1 MPGFLAGSI
10 VSPEERT
17 TYASEEPAMTTSHA
31 DQEPAMSRQR
41 DVQERGRRVGGD
53 GDARRRLLA
62 ALPVTERRLQLAGH
76 STAVLEGGDGA
87 PVILLHSA
95 GEFAAL
101 WMRVIPKLV
110 TTRRVVAPDLPGH
123 GASEMADGPLDTDHM
138 VAWLDALIEHTCL
151 SPPTLVGHGLGGAIA
166 ARFAIAHPD
175 RLSGL
180 ALVDAFGLDRFEP
193 APTFG
198 LALHRFFEQP
208 TEHTRDGLFEQCF
221 VDLDGLRQ
229 QLGGRWEPLAAYAL
243 DRARTSSQQAALGS
257 LLPQLGLPAI
267 PPADLARIP
276 VPTTLIWG
284 RQDLQVRLQVAEA
297 ASARH
302 GWPLHVIENAGDD
315 PALEQPEAFLRA
327 LHAALGTVTGQVAAR

>member
-1 MPGFLAGSI
+1 
-10 VSPEERT
+10 
-17 TYASEEPAMTTSHA
+17 
-31 DQEPAMSRQR
+31 
-41 DVQERGRRVGGD
+41 
-53 GDARRRLLA
+53 
-62 ALPVTERRLQLAGH
+62 
-76 STAVLEGGDGA
+76 
-87 PVILLHSA
+87 
-95 GEFAAL
+95 
-101 WMRVIPKLV
+101 MRVIPKLV
-110 TTRRVVAPDLPGH
+110 TTHRVVAPDLPGH

-151 SPPTLVGHGLGGAIA
+151 SQPTLVGHGLGGAIA
-166 ARFAIAHPD
+166 VRFAIAHPD

-180 ALVDAFGLDRFEP
+180 VLVDAFGLDRFEP
-193 APTFG
+193 APSFG
-198 LALHRFFEQP
+198 LALHRFMEQP

-284 RQDLQVRLQVAEA
+284 RQDLQVRLRVAEA

-315 PALEQPEAFLRA
+315 PPLEQPEAFLRA
-327 LHAALGTVTGQVAAR
+327 LHPALGTVTGQVAPR